1 MRALWLALV
10 LMVGG
15 LPLLGQAV
23 AEADPVAEIEFTH
36 AGQSPSHWKL
46 TIHPDGSG
54 HYHADATD
62 TADRETASFE
72 KLHSPDS
79 SSVERDIRVSARFA
93 RHLFDTARRH
103 KFFNE
108 ECESHLKVA
117 FTGWKKLSY
126 QGPDGAGSCRFS
138 YSLDKEIDSLG
149 GSLQSV
155 AEAIQ
160 IGEKLRLLLQHDRL
174 GLDQEMENLAL
185 ADADGRV
192 EQIGV
197 IRGILEQLRDDPRVM
212 ERVKKRAR
220 SLLAHAD
227 DE

>member
-1 MRALWLALV
+1 MLS
-10 LMVGG
+10 
-15 LPLLGQAV
+15 LPCNAI
-23 AEADPVAEIEFTH
+23 AEADSVVEVEFTNP
-36 AGQSPSHWKL
+36 GQSPPHWTM

-54 HYHADATD
+54 HYHSDATG
-62 TADRETASFE
+62 AVVREAANSE
-72 KLHSPDS
+72 NLISPDS
-79 SSVERDIRVSARFA
+79 SSVDRDIRVSARFA
-93 RHLFDTARRH
+93 QHFFDTARRH

-117 FTGWKKLSY
+117 FTGWKTLRYK
-126 QGPDGAGSCRFS
+126 GPDGSGSCRFS
-138 YSLDKEIDSLG
+138 YSMIKEIDSLG
-149 GSLQSV
+149 SSLLSV
-155 AEAIQ
+155 SEAIQ

-220 SLLAHAD
+220 LLLAHAD
-227 DE
+227 EE

>member
-1 MRALWLALV
+1 MRTLWLTLV
-10 LMVGG
+10 LTAGA
-15 LPLLGQAV
+15 LPLHGQTI
-23 AEADPVAEIEFTH
+23 AEADSVVEIEFTH
-36 AGQSPSHWKL
+36 PGQSPPHWTL

-54 HYHADATD
+54 HYHSDLTGAAVTE
-62 TADRETASFE
+62 AANSEN
-72 KLHSPDS
+72 LLLPDS
-79 SSVERDIRVSARFA
+79 SSVDRDIRVSARFA
-93 RHLFDTARRH
+93 RHFFDTAKRN

-108 ECESHLKVA
+108 ECESHLRVA
-117 FTGWKKLSY
+117 FTGWKNLSY
-126 QGPDGAGSCRFS
+126 RGPDGSGSCRFS
-138 YSLDKEIDSLG
+138 YSLNKEIDSLG
-149 GSLQSV
+149 NSLLSV
-155 AEAIQ
+155 AEAIR

-197 IRGILEQLRDDPRVM
+197 IRGILEQLRDDPRVL

-227 DE
+227 EE